1 MKKFFAIALA
11 VAMFASMAT
20 VASAAENSKT
30 TTLTTNVP
38 AASYT
43 LNIPADQ
50 EIPFRSTS
58 TNIGNVTITDSEN
71 FAVGK
76 NIEVTI
82 TYDGL
87 FVSDEVNTT
96 IPYSIRA
103 TATGYSG
110 GGSYGS
116 GGSTSISLDKPSGSV
131 FTFEGLANGTCSEYF
146 VIKKSDYGTQNETI
160 ALKMD
165 IAASAWGKALA
176 GEYSTTITFTAEV
189 VAE

>member
-1 MKKFFAIALA
+1 MKRFFAILLT

-20 VASAAENSKT
+20 VVSAENSKT
-30 TTLTTNVP
+30 TTFTTDVP

-50 EIPFRSTS
+50 KIPFRSTS

-87 FVSDEVNTT
+87 FASDEVNTT

-116 GGSTSISLDKPSGSV
+116 GGSTSISLDKPSGSM
-131 FTFEGLANGTCSEYF
+131 FTFEGLADGTCSEYF
-146 VIKKSDYGTQNETI
+146 IIKQSGYGTQNETI

>member
-1 MKKFFAIALA
+1 MKKLFAILLA
-11 VAMFASMAT
+11 VTMLTSVAT
-20 VASAAENSKT
+20 VASAAENT
-30 TTLTTNVP
+30 TTLTTTVP

-50 EIPFRSTS
+50 EIAFRTTTAS
-58 TNIGNVTITDSEN
+58 IGNITITDSEN

-87 FVSDEVNTT
+87 FTSEEVSTT

-103 TATGYSG
+103 TATGSSS

-116 GGSTSISLDKPSGSV
+116 GGTTSISLDKPSGSI

-146 VIKKSDYGTQNETI
+146 NIKQSGYGTIKDTI
-160 ALKMD
+160 GLKMD
-165 IAASAWGKALA
+165 IQAADWGKALA
-176 GEYSTTITFTAEV
+176 GEYTTTITFTAEV
-189 VAE
+189 VAA